1 MALVNKLTHLIVKV
15 DGITNLTRE
24 EVRKIDAAKSMTPK
38 MLTIAVI
45 MNKQDQRSQATV
57 CML

>member
-45 MNKQDQRSQATV
+45 MNQQDQRSQATV